1 MTSIT
6 YREAV
11 ARGIA
16 QEMRRDDRVVFLG
29 EDVAAAGGVFKA
41 TVGLLE
47 EFGPRR
53 VRDTP
58 ISEQAILGAAMGA
71 AMTGLR
77 PVAEIMFSDFFA
89 VCWDLVANEI
99 AKSRY
104 MSDGQVSFPLVIRCA
119 NGAGVRFGAQHS
131 QSVENWAMAVP
142 GLKVVAPSNPR
153 DVIGLLA
160 AAIRDPDPVL
170 FFEHKSLY
178 GAKGDVPDGEIVDE
192 LGRATVLREGRDATI
207 LALGAMVRRATQA
220 AGLLADEHG
229 IDCSVV
235 DVRSLV
241 PLDTATILAEVAK
254 TGRLFTVE
262 ENPRLCGWG
271 AEIVSIAVEEAWRR
285 ADRPAGADH
294 HAAHPASC
302 RRRARGPRAAVRGA
316 DHADGAGDIGGRVTA
331 DLAALTGM
339 DVPTGL
345 FIGGEWTTN
354 GRTIGVT
361 NPATEDTLVEIA
373 DATPDDAVAAVAAAH
388 EALPGWAATPPRQ
401 RAECLRKAW
410 ALMIERSEAIAR
422 LMVLENGKALRDARG
437 EVTYAAE
444 FFRWYAEEAVRID
457 GAVTTAPS
465 GANRIMVLRQ
475 PVGVSV
481 LVTPWNFPAAM
492 ATRKIGPALA
502 AGCTVVLKPAKET
515 PLCAFAVAD
524 ILREA
529 GVPPGVVNVVCTQK
543 AGPLVGA
550 MLADSR
556 VRKLSFTGSTE
567 VGRVLLETAAKT
579 ITNCSMELGGNA
591 PFLIFEDADL
601 DAAIEGAFLAKMRNG
616 GEACTAANRFY
627 VHERVADEFTSRF
640 ADRLSKLAV
649 GPGLDKDVDL
659 GPLVNEDT
667 RSKVASLVD
676 AAVSGGGQVV
686 TGGRAPD
693 RKGYFYLPTVLR
705 DLPPDAAI
713 LGTEIFG
720 PVAPV
725 VRFSSEDEAIR
736 WANDT
741 EYGLVSYL
749 YTGDLRRALR
759 VSEALDTGMVGVNRG
774 IVSDPAAPFGG
785 VKQSGLGREGGH
797 DGLLEFTESK
807 YIAVDW

>member
-1 MTSIT
+1 
-6 YREAV
+6 
-11 ARGIA
+11 
-16 QEMRRDDRVVFLG
+16 
-29 EDVAAAGGVFKA
+29 
-41 TVGLLE
+41 
-47 EFGPRR
+47 
-53 VRDTP
+53 
-58 ISEQAILGAAMGA
+58 
-71 AMTGLR
+71 
-77 PVAEIMFSDFFA
+77 
-89 VCWDLVANEI
+89 
-99 AKSRY
+99 
-104 MSDGQVSFPLVIRCA
+104 
-119 NGAGVRFGAQHS
+119 
-131 QSVENWAMAVP
+131 
-142 GLKVVAPSNPR
+142 
-153 DVIGLLA
+153 
-160 AAIRDPDPVL
+160 
-170 FFEHKSLY
+170 
-178 GAKGDVPDGEIVDE
+178 
-192 LGRATVLREGRDATI
+192 
-207 LALGAMVRRATQA
+207 
-220 AGLLADEHG
+220 
-229 IDCSVV
+229 
-235 DVRSLV
+235 
-241 PLDTATILAEVAK
+241 
-254 TGRLFTVE
+254 
-262 ENPRLCGWG
+262 
-271 AEIVSIAVEEAWRR
+271 
-285 ADRPAGADH
+285 
-294 HAAHPASC
+294 
-302 RRRARGPRAAVRGA
+302 
-316 DHADGAGDIGGRVTA
+316 VTT
-331 DLAALTGM
+331 DLAALAGI

-345 FIGGEWTTN
+345 FIDGEWTTN
-354 GRTIGVT
+354 GRTLPVT
-361 NPATEDTLVEIA
+361 NPATEDTLVEIT
-373 DATPDDAVAAVAAAH
+373 DGTPDDALAAVAAAH
-388 EALPGWAATPPRQ
+388 RALPGWAATPPRE

-437 EVTYAAE
+437 EVIYAAE

-465 GANRIMVLRQ
+465 GANRIMVVRQ

-529 GVPPGVVNVVCTQK
+529 GVPHGVVNVVCTQK

-550 MLADSR
+550 MLADPR

-567 VGRVLLETAAKT
+567 VGRVLLETAAQT

-591 PFLIFEDADL
+591 PFLIFADADL

-627 VHERVADEFTSRF
+627 VHEAVADEFTSRF

-649 GPGLDKDVDL
+649 GPGLDAGTDL

-676 AAVSGGGQVV
+676 SATTGGAQVV

-725 VRFSSEDEAIR
+725 VRFRDEDDAIR

-749 YTGDLRRALR
+749 YTADLRRALR